1 VARPLRPLKTPRPA
15 LQFALFVAVALLTR
29 APFLR
34 VPFLDLDE
42 AAALVGSRVLLGGGT
57 LYVDFAD
64 NRPPL
69 LYAFY
74 ALAQALFGDGLP
86 AVRLLAALVV
96 LPPTALAASAFYRHD
111 RRGLV
116 AGLLYLVYGAA
127 FLAHDMHAVSPEVVM
142 LLPVAWA
149 LVLLRDE
156 TTACRGWRLLV
167 AGALVGLGFLL
178 RQQAAL
184 VLPALAISAWW
195 ADRAPGE
202 PSGRVPRR
210 ALRLVAL
217 GLGFAGPLAVTGLVF
232 AARGAAR
239 ELLFWTL
246 LHNVGYAANPISLRE
261 GLERALSYLVPFAL
275 VTAPLAW
282 AAGRARAANGSRHH
296 LRLLHGLLV
305 FSLPAVFVGFRFFP
319 HYFVQLYLPLALLA
333 APWTSAAL
341 EPPIS
346 RAGRFAV
353 AWALGMLVA
362 FTAAN
367 ALLYSGRVQVY
378 EETRPVF
385 ADVARKLRADPCHG
399 RGPLFVWGFAP
410 QLYAESGLQPASRF
424 VVPQASLAGYVPGN
438 RGSRSGERDTRALV
452 RADHWDLLMGDLA
465 RRPPAFVLDT
475 APAGLHGWECCPMA
489 EFPRLNAYVRGSYD
503 AVAIVDGVWLWR
515 RRDCALRA
523 ALPGPAGY

>member
-1 VARPLRPLKTPRPA
+1 VVGLRGLTRTPLR
-15 LQFALFVAVALLTR
+15 FVLLVVVALLTR

-69 LYAFY
+69 LYGFY
-74 ALAQALFGDGLP
+74 ALGQAMFGDGVP
-86 AVRLLAALVV
+86 GVRLLTALVV
-96 LPPTALAASAFYRHD
+96 LPLTALGASAFFRHD

-127 FLAHDMHAVSPEVVM
+127 FLAHDMHAVSPEVLM

-156 TTACRGWRLLV
+156 PAACHAGRLLS
-167 AGALVGLGFLL
+167 AGVLVGFGFLL

-184 VLPALAISAWW
+184 ALPALALVAW
-195 ADRAPGE
+195 RAEQASLELPLRL
-202 PSGRVPRR
+202 PSR
-210 ALRLVAL
+210 ALRIAAL
-217 GLGFAGPLAVTGLVF
+217 GLGFAVPLGVTGLVF

-246 LHNVGYAANPISLRE
+246 VHNLGYAQNPISPRE
-261 GLERALSYLVPFAL
+261 ALERAASYLLPFVF
-275 VTAPLAW
+275 VTLPLAW
-282 AAGRARAANGSRHH
+282 AAARAREAIGSPHR
-296 LRLLHGLLV
+296 LRLLQGLFV
-305 FSLPAVFVGFRFFP
+305 FSLPAAFVGFRFFP

-333 APWTSAAL
+333 APWTAEAL
-341 EPPIS
+341 GPPVS
-346 RAGRFAV
+346 RAGRFAL

-362 FTAAN
+362 STIAN
-367 ALLYSGRVQVY
+367 GVLYSGRVQVY

-385 ADVARKLRADPCHG
+385 RDVARRLRADRCYG
-399 RGPLFVWGFAP
+399 GGPLFVWGFAP
-410 QLYAESGLQPASRF
+410 QLYAEAGLAPASRF

-438 RGSRSGERDTRALV
+438 RGSRSHGRDRGALV
-452 RADHWDLLMGDLA
+452 RSDHWDLLMADLA

-475 APAGLHGWECCPMA
+475 APAGLHGWACCPMA
-489 EFPRLNAYVRGSYD
+489 DFPRLDAYVRGSYD
-503 AVAIVDGVWLWR
+503 AVAIVDGVWVWR
-515 RRDCALRA
+515 RRGCVAPPDGAS
-523 ALPGPAGY
+523 